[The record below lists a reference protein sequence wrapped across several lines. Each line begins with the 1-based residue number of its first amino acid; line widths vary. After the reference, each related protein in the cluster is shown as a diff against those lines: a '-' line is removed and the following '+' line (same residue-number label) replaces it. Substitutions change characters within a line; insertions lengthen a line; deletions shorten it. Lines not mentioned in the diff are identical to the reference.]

1 MLEEWRVAECQLNR
15 KAPKRPYVNLFRIM
29 DTLSDLWRDKIDRAS
44 LSISIFL
51 LLAQKNTKAHVTDLK
66 RSIRLE
72 ENVVGLDIAV
82 QDVLVVH
89 GK

>member
-51 LLAQKNTKAHVTDLK
+51 LLAQKNAKAHVTDLK